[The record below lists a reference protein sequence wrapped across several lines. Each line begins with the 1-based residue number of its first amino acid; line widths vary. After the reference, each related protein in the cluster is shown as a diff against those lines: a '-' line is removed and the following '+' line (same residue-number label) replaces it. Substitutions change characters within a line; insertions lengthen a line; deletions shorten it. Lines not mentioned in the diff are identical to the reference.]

1 MNKIRIKKEIEV
13 VELGYLGPGQIFE
26 FNTNYYMKMEPLG
39 NDYVRDVIDCIWCC
53 ELNTGRMCIMTS
65 ETKVKPIY
73 GTVEIMV

>member
-1 MNKIRIKKEIEV
+1 MNKIIIKKEIEKV
-13 VELGYLGPGQIFE
+13 SLGCLGYGQIFE

-39 NDYVRDVIDCIWCC
+39 DDYVRDVVDCIWCC
-53 ELNTGRMCIMTS
+53 ELNTGRMCIMTH

>member
-1 MNKIRIKKEIEV
+1 MNKIRIKKEIEM
-13 VELGYLGPGQIFE
+13 VELGCLKDGQIFE
-26 FNTNYYMKMEPLG
+26 FNTNYYMKMKPLG

-53 ELNTGRMCIMTS
+53 ELDTGRMCIMTG

>member
-1 MNKIRIKKEIEV
+1 MNKITIKEEIKF
-13 VELGYLGPGQIFE
+13 VELGSLRYGQIFE

-39 NDYVRDVIDCIWCC
+39 NDYVRDVVDCIWCC
-53 ELNTGRMCIMTS
+53 ELNTGRMCIMTH

>member
-1 MNKIRIKKEIEV
+1 MNKIKIKEEIEKI
-13 VELGYLGPGQIFE
+13 ELGCLKDGQIFE

-39 NDYVRDVIDCIWCC
+39 NDYVRDVVDCIWCC
-53 ELNTGRMCIMTS
+53 ELNTGRMCIMTH